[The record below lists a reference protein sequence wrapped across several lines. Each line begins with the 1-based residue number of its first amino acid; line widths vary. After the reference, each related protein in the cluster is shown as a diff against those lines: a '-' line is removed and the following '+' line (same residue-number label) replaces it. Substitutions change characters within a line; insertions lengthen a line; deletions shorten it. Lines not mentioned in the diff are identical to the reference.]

1 MMRQPASYP
10 CHYRYKELHMTSWIT
25 WEIWWNRVWGE
36 SEMLHAREE
45 EHEVAHE
52 PSRLPVEL
60 LAQGR
65 GDRPG

>member
-1 MMRQPASYP
+1 
-10 CHYRYKELHMTSWIT
+10 MTSWIT

-45 EHEVAHE
+45 KHEVAHE